1 MSVGLRGLAA
11 LDHCKLNGP
20 WVGPALRNGQGLG
33 YVPVATWEG
42 REGKGRCEREEGVAG
57 EECSEMSGGSNRLSV
72 SLSPADS
79 SFPLLL
85 LVLVGN

>member
-1 MSVGLRGLAA
+1 MTERRVSTHERWASTSFLPVMSVGLRGLAA

-42 REGKGRCEREEGVAG
+42 KGREGKVRE
-57 EECSEMSGGSNRLSV
+57 
-72 SLSPADS
+72 
-79 SFPLLL
+79 
-85 LVLVGN
+85 